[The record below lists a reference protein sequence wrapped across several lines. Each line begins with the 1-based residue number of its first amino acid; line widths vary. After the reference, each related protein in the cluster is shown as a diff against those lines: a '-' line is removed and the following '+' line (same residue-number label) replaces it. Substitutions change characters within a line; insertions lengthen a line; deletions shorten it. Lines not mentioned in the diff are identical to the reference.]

1 MNTRLTLRTIPLA
14 AGLLW
19 CGTLLAQFQL
29 QPLWSVAAG
38 VRPYL
43 TTGNTE
49 RGMAYNPA
57 TGHVILVSRAGGLN
71 IPILDGTTGSDLG
84 FLDTTGIPTSG
95 AGIFSINMV
104 GVADDGAIYVGN
116 LSTDLVNPAFR
127 LYRWENES
135 AAPVQVFSGN
145 PNPLSLDRWGD
156 TMAVRG
162 AGSDTQVLISSRNGT
177 SAAVLVPMPVGA
189 DFQAVPILTD
199 AAGGDMGLGLA
210 FGEGNT
216 FWATASGRTL
226 RQIAV
231 DASGAPPLPG
241 TTVGNFGEAEGVP
254 LSINFVGT
262 APDDAL
268 LGGMLGALQ
277 VVDGADLFHLYAINA
292 WGTPVLM
299 DTETLTAD
307 NPNVNGT
314 GSIAFGGGKAFVL
327 DSNNGIHAYDV
338 IPEPATWALGLLGA
352 FAFLGLRRRS

>member
-1 MNTRLTLRTIPLA
+1 MNARLTLRTIPLF

-19 CGTLLAQFQL
+19 CGAVLAQYQL
-29 QPLWSVAAG
+29 QPLWSLAPEA
-38 VRPYL
+38 RPYL

-71 IPILDGTTGSDLG
+71 IPILDGVTGSDVG
-84 FLDTTGIPTSG
+84 FLDVTGIPTSG

-116 LSTDLVNPAFR
+116 LSTDLVTPAFR

-156 TMAVRG
+156 TMTVRG
-162 AGSDTQVLISSRNGT
+162 AGSSTQVLISSRNGT
-177 SAAVLVPMPVGA
+177 SASVLVPVPVGA

-210 FGEGNT
+210 FGSGDS

-226 RQIAV
+226 RQISV
-231 DASGAPPLPG
+231 DSSGAPPFPG

-262 APDDAL
+262 DPNA
-268 LGGMLGALQ
+268 GFLGAVQL
-277 VVDGADLFHLYAINA
+277 VDGPDLFHLFAINA

-299 DTETLTAD
+299 DTETLTA
-307 NPNVNGT
+307 NNANVNGT